1 MLFFNVGFYFI
12 LFFGVLEMVRAG
24 NLLLLGSGQ
33 SVKLKTLSNTSINL
47 ILILV
52 ELFVRWVFFSC
63 VLFGYVFSC

>member
-1 MLFFNVGFYFI
+1 
-12 LFFGVLEMVRAG
+12 MVRAG

-52 ELFVRWVFFSC
+52 ELFVRWVFFFLCFIWIC
-63 VLFGYVFSC
+63 VQLLSVKFVALEFEV